1 LASRHSYGDD
11 ASQFGELYEGGDNGV
26 AVLLHGG
33 FWRDRFDLTLM
44 APLAED
50 LSARGWAAWNVEYRR
65 LGSGGGVPATLDDVG
80 AAIDHLAELG
90 LDGGRV
96 VAIGHSAGGHLA
108 AWAATR
114 EDARVPLTGVV
125 SQAGVLDVRRAWE
138 LGLSNDVAR
147 EFLGGDLARCA
158 LASPIERLPLS
169 APALLVHGSRDDI
182 VPLEISE
189 SFAAASGAPLVV
201 EDEDHFGH
209 LDPANPLWQA
219 VIEWL

>member
-1 LASRHSYGDD
+1 MASRHRYGTD
-11 ASQFGELYEGGDNGV
+11 ASQFGDLYEGGDRGV
-26 AVLLHGG
+26 AVLIHGG
-33 FWRDRFDLTLM
+33 FWRDRYDLTLM
-44 APLAED
+44 EPLAED
-50 LSARGWAAWNVEYRR
+50 LAARGWTAWNIEYRR
-65 LGSGGGVPATLDDVG
+65 LGSGGGDPATLDDVG
-80 AAIDHLAELG
+80 AAIDKLASLG

-114 EDARVPLTGVV
+114 EDPRVAVTGVV
-125 SQAGVLDVRRAWE
+125 SQAGVLDTRRALE
-138 LGLSNDVAR
+138 LNLSDGVAR
-147 EFLGGDLARCA
+147 AFLG
-158 LASPIERLPLS
+158 ASPIERLPLS

-189 SFAAASGAPLVV
+189 AFAKASGAPLVV

-209 LDPANPLWQA
+209 LDPSNPLWKA